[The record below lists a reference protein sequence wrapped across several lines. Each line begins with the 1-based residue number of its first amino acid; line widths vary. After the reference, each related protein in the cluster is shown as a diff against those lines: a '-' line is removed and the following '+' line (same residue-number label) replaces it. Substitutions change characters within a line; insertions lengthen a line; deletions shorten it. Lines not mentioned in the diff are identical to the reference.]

1 MADPIFMETDQRCA
15 SCGTRLVGKG
25 NTWFKCPGCGKQML
39 GRCAQCRDQ
48 SVEYRCPECGHE
60 GP

>member
-1 MADPIFMETDQRCA
+1 MADSIFMEHDQECA

-25 NTWFKCPGCGKQML
+25 DTQFKCPGCGTKTL
-39 GRCAQCRDQ
+39 GRCVQCRDQ
-48 SVEYRCPECGHE
+48 SVEYQCPECGHE